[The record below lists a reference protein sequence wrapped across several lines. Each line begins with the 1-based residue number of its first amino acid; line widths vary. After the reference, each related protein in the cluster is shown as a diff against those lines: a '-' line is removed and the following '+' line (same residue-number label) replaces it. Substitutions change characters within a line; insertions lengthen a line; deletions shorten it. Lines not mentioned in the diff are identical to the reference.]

1 MDSNSKFR
9 ARSAIATCRILARPF
24 DVGAPG
30 QSLHYLIM
38 QSLLAASE
46 TAQVVAQE
54 SPLHC
59 LRNAESRQRR
69 AEMSTCVII
78 QSANW
83 RQRLLCGGVDAG
95 ACDVAPVVIE
105 EASRVHYRFGRRSAE
120 RADHSFGPP
129 VTGPASPGQV
139 PEDRVAIPQ

>member
-1 MDSNSKFR
+1 MDSNFKFR

-24 DVGAPG
+24 DAGAPG

-46 TAQVVAQE
+46 SAQVVAQG
-54 SPLHC
+54 SPSHC

-83 RQRLLCGGVDAG
+83 RQRVLCGGVDAG
-95 ACDVAPVVIE
+95 AADVAPSLSTRPHVFII
-105 EASRVHYRFGRRSAE
+105 ASGEGPLSAPITV
-120 RADHSFGPP
+120 SGLL
-129 VTGPASPGQV
+129 
-139 PEDRVAIPQ
+139 